1 MNSLIMMC
9 ISIGAPL
16 AALGIYDLQARLEKW
31 DYNRHAED

>member
-1 MNSLIMMC
+1 MNSFIMIC
-9 ISIGAPL
+9 ISISAPL

>member
-1 MNSLIMMC
+1 MSGLIMMC